1 MAAVLYLLGLISIVL
16 GAIVAADRFVDT
28 YSLGLSVSVA
38 YQAIVGGV
46 LLFVMARLLQHAAA
60 TARNTEKFYQQVLQN
75 PGASTALAAATTVA
89 AKEVKPEPKV
99 ETPAKAEP
107 AAQKPV
113 EPAAAAAAPA
123 APAAAPEPAEEAK
136 PAEAKPAEAKP
147 AETTPAE
154 AKPAEAKPAE
164 ATPAEPQPAPEAPAE
179 PAAEPAPAEQPAE
192 EVPAP
197 TVETETTI
205 VEQLEYRGYMIDRLS
220 NGKVDVHT
228 AEGPMQFESLET
240 FQRELE
246 LSNG

>member
-16 GAIVAADRFVDT
+16 GAIVAADQFVDT

-99 ETPAKAEP
+99 ETPAKTEP
-107 AAQKPV
+107 QVQKPV
-113 EPAAAAAAPA
+113 EPAATAAT
-123 APAAAPEPAEEAK
+123 PAAAPEPA
-136 PAEAKPAEAKP
+136 AEAKPADA
-147 AETTPAE
+147 APAE
-154 AKPAEAKPAE
+154 A
-164 ATPAEPQPAPEAPAE
+164 QPAPEAPAE
-179 PAAEPAPAEQPAE
+179 PAAEEQPAA

-197 TVETETTI
+197 PAAEAEATI

-228 AEGPMQFESLET
+228 AEGPMQFDSLET

>member
-16 GAIVAADRFVDT
+16 GAIVAADPFVDT
-28 YSLGLSVSVA
+28 YQLGLSVSVA

-75 PGASTALAAATTVA
+75 PGSATAVTAATAVA
-89 AKEVKPEPKV
+89 AQDV
-99 ETPAKAEP
+99 KAEP
-107 AAQKPV
+107 KIEAPAKTEPAAPAPV
-113 EPAAAAAAPA
+113 EPAAPAAEATSAPEAAETPAAEAAPAEPAAVAAATETESAPAAAAETLAAAETASVEPAA
-123 APAAAPEPAEEAK
+123 APAAAPA
-136 PAEAKPAEAKP
+136 AEA
-147 AETTPAE
+147 
-154 AKPAEAKPAE
+154 
-164 ATPAEPQPAPEAPAE
+164 
-179 PAAEPAPAEQPAE
+179 
-192 EVPAP
+192 
-197 TVETETTI
+197 ETTI
-205 VEQLEYRGYMIDRLS
+205 VEQLEYRGYMIDKLS

>member
-16 GAIVAADRFVDT
+16 GAIVAADPFVDT
-28 YSLGLSVSVA
+28 YRLGLSVSVA

-75 PGASTALAAATTVA
+75 SGASSAMVAATAVA

-99 ETPAKAEP
+99 ETPVKAEP
-107 AAQKPV
+107 AA
-113 EPAAAAAAPA
+113 APA
-123 APAAAPEPAEEAK
+123 EAPKEAAPAEEATAEET
-136 PAEAKPAEAKP
+136 PAEPAAEAKPAEEAP
-147 AETTPAE
+147 AAETAPEAEAAPAAEAPAE
-154 AKPAEAKPAE
+154 A
-164 ATPAEPQPAPEAPAE
+164 APAE
-179 PAAEPAPAEQPAE
+179 PAVPPAPPAS
-192 EVPAP
+192 EV
-197 TVETETTI
+197 ETTI
-205 VEQLEYRGYMIDRLS
+205 VEQLEYRGYMIDKLS

>member
-16 GAIVAADRFVDT
+16 GAIVAADPLVDT
-28 YSLGLSVSVA
+28 YQLGLSVSVA

-75 PGASTALAAATTVA
+75 PGSAPAVTAATAVA
-89 AKEVKPEPKV
+89 AQEVKAEPKA
-99 ETPAKAEP
+99 EPKIEAPAKAEP
-107 AAQKPV
+107 EA
-113 EPAAAAAAPA
+113 PASAETAAPA
-123 APAAAPEPAEEAK
+123 
-136 PAEAKPAEAKP
+136 
-147 AETTPAE
+147 
-154 AKPAEAKPAE
+154 AE
-164 ATPAEPQPAPEAPAE
+164 ATPAPAAAEATATEAAPAE
-179 PAAEPAPAEQPAE
+179 PASAEPASPTAEAEAPAAAEPAAAE
-192 EVPAP
+192 PATPVPAP
-197 TVETETTI
+197 AAEAETTI
-205 VEQLEYRGYMIDRLS
+205 VEQLEYRGYMIDKLS

>member
-16 GAIVAADRFVDT
+16 GAIVAADPLIDT
-28 YSLGLSVSVA
+28 YQLGLSVSVA

-75 PGASTALAAATTVA
+75 PGSAPAVTAATAVA
-89 AKEVKPEPKV
+89 AQELKPEPKA
-99 ETPAKAEP
+99 EPKIEAPAKAEP
-107 AAQKPV
+107 AASASA
-113 EPAAAAAAPA
+113 EPAAAEAEAVPAPAQAETPAAEAAPTEPAAATEAAPDAAAETPAVEPASIEPA
-123 APAAAPEPAEEAK
+123 APAPA
-136 PAEAKPAEAKP
+136 
-147 AETTPAE
+147 
-154 AKPAEAKPAE
+154 
-164 ATPAEPQPAPEAPAE
+164 
-179 PAAEPAPAEQPAE
+179 PAAEA
-192 EVPAP
+192 
-197 TVETETTI
+197 ETTI
-205 VEQLEYRGYMIDRLS
+205 VEQLEYRGYMIDKLS

>member
-16 GAIVAADRFVDT
+16 GAIVAADPFVDT

-75 PGASTALAAATTVA
+75 PGSATAVTAATAVA
-89 AKEVKPEPKV
+89 AQEVKAEPKV
-99 ETPAKAEP
+99 EAPAKPEP
-107 AAQKPV
+107 AATPAPV
-113 EPAAAAAAPA
+113 EAAAPA
-123 APAAAPEPAEEAK
+123 APEPVAAETPA
-136 PAEAKPAEAKP
+136 AEA
-147 AETTPAE
+147 
-154 AKPAEAKPAE
+154 
-164 ATPAEPQPAPEAPAE
+164 APAE
-179 PAAEPAPAEQPAE
+179 PAPAPAGEETPAEASETTEAAEPAATEPTIIEPAAAD
-192 EVPAP
+192 PAP
-197 TVETETTI
+197 AANAEVETTI
-205 VEQLEYRGYMIDRLS
+205 VEQLEYRGYMIDKLS

>member
-75 PGASTALAAATTVA
+75 SGSAAAVTAATAVA
-89 AKEVKPEPKV
+89 AKEIKPEPKI
-99 ETPAKAEP
+99 EAPAKAEP
-107 AAQKPV
+107 
-113 EPAAAAAAPA
+113 EPA
-123 APAAAPEPAEEAK
+123 APAEAATPASATDAPAVEETPAADAAQAEAVPAPAVDETSPAA
-136 PAEAKPAEAKP
+136 PAEAPAAEA
-147 AETTPAE
+147 
-154 AKPAEAKPAE
+154 
-164 ATPAEPQPAPEAPAE
+164 
-179 PAAEPAPAEQPAE
+179 AAEPA
-192 EVPAP
+192 VPAP
-197 TVETETTI
+197 AAEAETTI
-205 VEQLEYRGYMIDRLS
+205 VEQLEYRGYMIDKLS

-228 AEGPMQFESLET
+228 AEGPMQFDSLET